1 MDFSGGGGSSPW
13 LMKKVIYTPKAKEDL
28 LKIKEGIMENFGDEE
43 LAVRSM
49 RKLTGRV
56 KLLQDFP
63 NMGAEL
69 EKVSGIPSEYHY
81 LFCKPDYVFYRVEK
95 ETVRIIRV
103 LHERQ
108 DYMRTLFGIAEIE
121 DEE

>member
-1 MDFSGGGGSSPW
+1 
-13 LMKKVIYTPKAKEDL
+13 MKKVIYTPKAKEDL
-28 LKIKEGIMENFGDEE
+28 LRIKEGIIENFGDEE

-49 RKLTGRV
+49 RKLTDKV

-63 NMGAEL
+63 NMGIEL
-69 EKVSGIPSEYHY
+69 EKISGIPSEYRY
-81 LFCKPDYVFYRVEK
+81 LFCKPNYVFYRVEK

-108 DYMRTLFGIAEIE
+108 DYMRTLFGIAEVE

>member
-1 MDFSGGGGSSPW
+1 
-13 LMKKVIYTPKAKEDL
+13 MKKVIYTPKAKEDL
-28 LKIKEGIMENFGDEE
+28 LRIKEGIIENFGDEE

-49 RKLTGRV
+49 RKLTDKV

-63 NMGAEL
+63 NMGIEL
-69 EKVSGIPSEYHY
+69 EKISGIPSEYRY
-81 LFCKPDYVFYRVEK
+81 LFYRVEK

-108 DYMRTLFGIAEIE
+108 DYMRTLFGIAEVE